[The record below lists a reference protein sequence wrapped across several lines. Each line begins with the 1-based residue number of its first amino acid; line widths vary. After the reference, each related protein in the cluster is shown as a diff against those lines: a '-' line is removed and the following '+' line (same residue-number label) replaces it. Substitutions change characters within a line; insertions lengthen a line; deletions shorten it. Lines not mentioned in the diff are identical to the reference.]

1 MPGGN
6 RTVIRSVIPGDWK
19 ANGVFTGGGA
29 AANCTKTTG
38 AVQGG
43 IASVNYNAATGK
55 YRITFVDVGQQI
67 IRFLGTVGRAD
78 AAVPLFVIPIHSSFS
93 RANKTL
99 DINVRTE
106 AALTD
111 LATTDQLQLEVVFT
125 DIGPNT

>member
-1 MPGGN
+1 MAGN
-6 RTVIRSVIPGDWK
+6 RFPVR
-19 ANGVFTGGGA
+19 ANAPSLWTAHGVFTGAGA

-55 YRITFVDVGQQI
+55 YRITFVNVGQQI
-67 IRFLGTVGRAD
+67 LQFRGTVGRAD
-78 AAVPLFVIPIHSSFS
+78 AAVPLFVIPIHSSFN

-111 LATTDQLQLEVVFT
+111 LAATDQIQIEVDFT
-125 DIGPNT
+125 DLGPNT

>member
-1 MPGGN
+1 MAGGN
-6 RTVIRSVIPGDWK
+6 LYPVR
-19 ANGVFTGGGA
+19 ANAPSMYTAHGVYTGGGA

-43 IASVNYNAATGK
+43 VASVNYNAATGK

-67 IRFLGTVGRAD
+67 LQFRATVGRAD
-78 AAVPLFVIPIHSSFS
+78 AAVPLFVIPIHSSFN
-93 RANKTL
+93 RGNKTL

-111 LATTDQLQLEVVFT
+111 LAATDQIQIEVDFT
-125 DIGPNT
+125 NIGPNS